1 MTLSVDAVLHP
12 HRRPQVHACRCTLT
26 VQAPPGQRI
35 DVVALQAALEA
46 IPLPDG
52 LRVVDA
58 NVCSGWQ
65 EEAPQP

>member
-12 HRRPQVHACRCTLT
+12 HRRPEVHACRCALT
-26 VQAPPGQRI
+26 IQARPGQRI
-35 DVVALQAALEA
+35 DVAALQAALEA

-52 LRVVDA
+52 LRVTDA

-65 EEAPQP
+65 EEAPR

>member
-1 MTLSVDAVLHP
+1 MSLSVDAVLHP

-26 VQAPPGQRI
+26 IQARPGQRI

-65 EEAPQP
+65 EEAPR